1 MNDRESLQ
9 DLAADYALGLLSPE
23 ETAAFDLE
31 LSRSPGLQLIVRECR
46 EALAVLPGGIQSPA
60 PASDLRDRVIAR
72 APHMPAPPDV
82 AAESAAPPTGA
93 APDAVERPK
102 EQDHSAPFDAELA
115 DEGHIVPI
123 TRDMPVAHA
132 PRRSGGS
139 GALWVALAASVVAA
153 VGLGV
158 LWRTA
163 LQAGQASLARETA
176 LGVSVDSVSKLLA
189 ARDATL
195 QEILAPGIELHL
207 LKSTGAP
214 EPGIEF
220 FWNKK
225 AHLAL
230 LYAFNLPA
238 SAKGRTYQLWMIQG
252 DKQIPSITFD
262 AGSDGRVLVPKVA
275 MPADTPFDA
284 LAVTDEPTGG
294 SPKPTTPV
302 LLVASFSS

>member
-1 MNDRESLQ
+1 MNGPESLQ
-9 DLAADYALGLLSPE
+9 DLAADYALGLLGPE
-23 ETAAFDLE
+23 ETAAFELE
-31 LSRSPGLQLIVRECR
+31 LARSPGLQLIVRECR

-60 PASDLRDRVIAR
+60 PATDLRERVVAR
-72 APHMPAPPDV
+72 VRSTPATAGEPEAAPVIPEEVPAIPEPELVEV
-82 AAESAAPPTGA
+82 AALF
-93 APDAVERPK
+93 DAVEPQG
-102 EQDHSAPFDAELA
+102 QDF
-115 DEGHIVPI
+115 IVPI
-123 TRDMPVAHA
+123 TSETPVARA

-139 GALWVALAASVVAA
+139 AGLWLALAASVIAA

-163 LQAGQASLARETA
+163 LQAGQASLTREAA
-176 LGVSVDSVSKLLA
+176 LRASTDSVSKELA
-189 ARDATL
+189 SRDATL

-225 AHLAL
+225 AHSAL
-230 LYAFNLPA
+230 MYAFNLVP

-252 DKQIPSITFD
+252 DKPIPSITFE
-262 AGSDGRVLVPKVA
+262 AGSDGRVLVPRIA
-275 MPADTPFDA
+275 MPADVPFDA
-284 LAVTDEPTGG
+284 LAVTDEPVGG
-294 SPKPTTPV
+294 SIKPTTPV

>member
-1 MNDRESLQ
+1 
-9 DLAADYALGLLSPE
+9 
-23 ETAAFDLE
+23 
-31 LSRSPGLQLIVRECR
+31 
-46 EALAVLPGGIQSPA
+46 
-60 PASDLRDRVIAR
+60 
-72 APHMPAPPDV
+72 
-82 AAESAAPPTGA
+82 
-93 APDAVERPK
+93 
-102 EQDHSAPFDAELA
+102 
-115 DEGHIVPI
+115 
-123 TRDMPVAHA
+123 
-132 PRRSGGS
+132 
-139 GALWVALAASVVAA
+139 AA

-163 LQAGQASLARETA
+163 LQAGQASLTREAA
-176 LGVSVDSVSKLLA
+176 LGASVDSVSKLLA

-225 AHLAL
+225 AHSAL

-238 SAKGRTYQLWMIQG
+238 SAKGRTYQLWIIQG
-252 DKQIPSITFD
+252 DKQIPSVTFD
-262 AGSDGRVLVPKVA
+262 AGSDGRVLVPKVTLPTDA
-275 MPADTPFDA
+275 PFDA

-294 SPKPTTPV
+294 STKPTTPV

>member
-9 DLAADYALGLLSPE
+9 DLAADYALGLLTPE

-31 LSRSPGLQLIVRECR
+31 LSRSSGLQLIVRECR
-46 EALAVLPGGIQSPA
+46 EALAILPGGIQSPA
-60 PASDLRDRVIAR
+60 PAADLRDRVIAR
-72 APHMPAPPDV
+72 APKIQAPAELEP
-82 AAESAAPPTGA
+82 EIAAPSAEGEPEVTA
-93 APDAVERPK
+93 SPEEREPL
-102 EQDHSAPFDAELA
+102 APFDTELA
-115 DEGHIVPI
+115 NEEPIVPI
-123 TRDMPVAHA
+123 TRDMPVARA
-132 PRRSGGS
+132 PRRSGSSLG
-139 GALWVALAASVVAA
+139 LWMALAASVIAA

-163 LQAGQASLARETA
+163 LQAGQTSLAREAA
-176 LGVSVDSVSKLLA
+176 LGASVDSVSKLLA

-195 QEILAPGIELHL
+195 KEILAPGIELHL

-225 AHLAL
+225 AHSAL

-238 SAKGRTYQLWMIQG
+238 SAKGRTYQLWIIQG

-262 AGSDGRVLVPKVA
+262 AGSDGRVLVPKVT

-294 SPKPTTPV
+294 SKEPTTPV